1 MVPVQLLTS
10 DSFKMKE
17 NKMALEM
24 RQVFKTYAVPLQIKT
39 AAVDRADCEMNSRTI
54 QAGHGHESQAA
65 PGILDTVP

>member
-24 RQVFKTYAVPLQIKT
+24 RQVFKTYAVPLQRKT
-39 AAVDRADCEMNSRTI
+39 AAVDRADCEMNPRTI
-54 QAGHGHESQAA
+54 QAGHGHESQAV
-65 PGILDTVP
+65 PGILDAVP